1 MKVFIEPPAEQWAD
15 LLARPALQSDDLRAR
30 VGPIIEAVRREG
42 DAALRRFN
50 RQFDG
55 YEGDLQIDEKA
66 IDEAPQN
73 IAPELW
79 QALRQAYANIWA
91 FHEAQKE
98 TPKVI
103 ETMPGV
109 WCWRQSV
116 GIERVGIYIPGGTA
130 PLFST
135 VLMLGVPAQIAGCR
149 EVVLCT
155 PAGATGKVHPA
166 ILAAASLCGIRKVFA
181 VGGAQAIAAMAFGT
195 ASIPKVDKVFG
206 PGNQYVTAAKQLLS
220 AEGVIAIDLPAGP
233 SEVAVWADSQAPAAF
248 LAADLLSQAE
258 HGADSQVI
266 LVCDTEA
273 QVNAVLEAIET
284 QLRQL
289 PRADIARA
297 SLRHSRAFVMPQP
310 EQALQLLNS
319 YAPEHLIIARQDATR
334 YVSQITHAGSVFLGY
349 YTPESAGD
357 YASGTNHT
365 LPTNGFARMYSGVS
379 LDSFV
384 KKITFQEITAE
395 GLQQL
400 GSTICHMAAAEG
412 LDAHKLA
419 VEVRLNT
426 LSPNPQL

>member
-1 MKVFIEPPAEQWAD
+1 MKVFIEPPTDQWAE
-15 LLARPALQSDDLRAR
+15 LLARPALQADDLHAR
-30 VGPIIEAVRREG
+30 IRPIIEAVRQEG

-55 YEGDLQIDEKA
+55 YEGALQIDEKA
-66 IDEAPQN
+66 INEAPQK
-73 IAPELW
+73 IEPKLW
-79 QALRQAYANIWA
+79 QALRQAYANIRA
-91 FHEAQKE
+91 FHETQKE
-98 TPKVI
+98 EPKII

-109 WCWRQSV
+109 RCWRRSV

-135 VLMLGVPAQIAGCR
+135 VLMLGVPAQIAGCS

-155 PAGATGKVHPA
+155 PATATGEVHPA
-166 ILAAASLCGIRKVFA
+166 ILAAASLCDIGKVFA
-181 VGGAQAIAAMAFGT
+181 VGGAQAIAAMAYGT
-195 ASIPKVDKVFG
+195 ATIPKVDKVFG
-206 PGNQYVTAAKQLLS
+206 PGNQYVTAAKQMLA

-233 SEVAVWADSQAPAAF
+233 SEVAVWADEHAPAAF

-258 HGADSQVI
+258 HGSDSQVI

-273 QVNAVLEAIET
+273 KINEVLQAIET
-284 QLRQL
+284 QLSHL
-289 PRADIARA
+289 PRAHIAREA
-297 SLRHSRAFVMPQP
+297 LRHSRAFVMPHA
-310 EQALQLLNS
+310 EQALRLLNS
-319 YAPEHLIIARQDATR
+319 YAPEHLIVARRDAAR
-334 YVSQITHAGSVFLGY
+334 YVERITNAGSVFLGY

-400 GSTICHMAAAEG
+400 GATVCHMAAAEG

-419 VEVRLNT
+419 VEVRLDA